1 MSKQLRAAI
10 HRAIDAL
17 QAVKT
22 YAFFQRVLSRDVRAL
37 YADKITRAEFV
48 DGLADLLEQQMRRAW
63 NEGMRANGRDPARD
77 MTDEWES
84 IFQEL
89 VVEQF
94 AFVEQFADAIVNGRL
109 AELGVD
115 QFVARA
121 DLWANNYTSTV
132 NTATLVTGFADAGY
146 AWRLGRTEEH
156 CETCAALNGIVAT
169 AEQWLEQAQAGIE
182 PQGDA
187 LICGGWRCD
196 CRIEITDEPLTPGGI
211 PSVPTQ

>member
-37 YADKITRAEFV
+37 YADRITRAEFV

-94 AFVEQFADAIVNGRL
+94 ALVEQFADAIVNGRL
-109 AELGVD
+109 AELGVRPVCCPCR
-115 QFVARA
+115 FVGKQLHKHGKHL
-121 DLWANNYTSTV
+121 DTCY
-132 NTATLVTGFADAGY
+132 
-146 AWRLGRTEEH
+146 RLRR
-156 CETCAALNGIVAT
+156 
-169 AEQWLEQAQAGIE
+169 
-182 PQGDA
+182 
-187 LICGGWRCD
+187 CGLCLAIGQD
-196 CRIEITDEPLTPGGI
+196 
-211 PSVPTQ
+211 